1 MRTLVF
7 IHGRGQQGKNAGD
20 LARQWCSGLNAGLT
34 LASMAPV
41 DPATVV
47 FPFYGDLLH
56 AKALE
61 VARNRV
67 DIDLE
72 SVRRR
77 PARVSIDPTM
87 PVEIARI
94 ETEILQSM
102 AQAADLET
110 DEIER
115 ESLRDNILRIPGAS
129 RLASFLADVTDGEQ
143 EIIERFLRDVAVYL
157 EYARDD
163 VQRLVR
169 LAVRK
174 TRGELV
180 IVGHSLG
187 AVVARE
193 LLEDASIRRRTM
205 ALVTTGSPLG
215 IQGVYNN
222 LATPGTQH
230 PGVPEWLT
238 VWDAGDFVALG
249 HPVKGL
255 YGDPIEEIRVRNP
268 SGRTHDIEYYL
279 RHQKVA
285 TWIGSRLA

>member
-20 LARQWCSGLNAGLT
+20 LARLWCSGLNAGLT
-34 LASMAPV
+34 LASMPLV
-41 DPATVV
+41 DPAVVV
-47 FPFYGDLLH
+47 FPLYGDVLH

-61 VARNRV
+61 AARDRV

-77 PARVSIDPTM
+77 PSRVSIDPTM
-87 PVEIARI
+87 PDSIARL
-94 ETEILQSM
+94 ETEILQTM
-102 AQAADLET
+102 AHAAGLET
-110 DEIER
+110 SEIER
-115 ESLRDNILRIPGAS
+115 ESLRDNILRIPGVS

-163 VQRLVR
+163 VQRGVR
-169 LAVRK
+169 AAVRK

-193 LLEDASIRRRTM
+193 LMEDVPIRRRTV

-222 LATPGTQH
+222 LATPGAHH

-238 VWDAGDFVALG
+238 VWDPGDFVALG

-255 YGDPIEEIRVRNP
+255 YGEPIEEIRVRNP
-268 SGRTHDIEYYL
+268 SGHTHDIEHYL
-279 RHQKVA
+279 RHQKVGA
-285 TWIGSRLA
+285 WIGSRLT

>member
-1 MRTLVF
+1 VRTLVF
-7 IHGRGQQGKNAGD
+7 IHGRGQQGRNAGD
-20 LARQWCSGLNAGLT
+20 LTRLWCSGLNAGLT
-34 LASMAPV
+34 LAGMALV
-41 DPATVV
+41 DPANVV
-47 FPFYGDLLH
+47 FPFYGDVLH

-61 VARNRV
+61 VTRDRV

-72 SVRRR
+72 SIRRR

-87 PVEIARI
+87 PADVARI

-102 AQAADLET
+102 AQAAGLET

-129 RLASFLADVTDGEQ
+129 QLASFLADVTDGEQ
-143 EIIERFLRDVAVYL
+143 ELIERFLRDVAVYL

-163 VQRLVR
+163 VQRGVR

-180 IVGHSLG
+180 VVGHSLG

-193 LLEDASIRRRTM
+193 LMEDASIRRRTA

-222 LATPGTQH
+222 LATPGTHH

-238 VWDAGDFVALG
+238 VWDPGDFVALG

-255 YGDPIEEIRVRNP
+255 YGDPIEELRVRNP
-268 SGRTHDIEYYL
+268 SGHTHDIEHYL
-279 RHQKVA
+279 RHRRVA
-285 TWIGSRLA
+285 AWIGSRLA

>member
-7 IHGRGQQGKNAGD
+7 IHGRGQQGRNAAD

-41 DPATVV
+41 DPAAVV
-47 FPFYGDLLH
+47 VPFYGDLLH

-77 PARVSIDPTM
+77 PARVSLDPTM
-87 PVEIARI
+87 PVEVARI

-102 AQAADLET
+102 AQAAGLET
-110 DEIER
+110 DDIER

-129 RLASFLADVTDGEQ
+129 QIASFLADVTDGEQ

-187 AVVARE
+187 GVVARE
-193 LLEDASIRRRTM
+193 LMEDASIRRRTK

-249 HPVKGL
+249 HPIKGL

-268 SGRTHDIEYYL
+268 SGHTHDIEHYL